1 MTVYTQLI
9 IATLVEAKGNELTLR
24 NNGGVTFIAEK
35 KYVDTTMNNSD
46 TFAETKKVT
55 ATEMQK
61 VILDNPFTACGIT
74 FQKKNTDKAVKAIKQ
89 EKIDLGLKALKMSN
103 IAAIDYL
110 LENPVLPYIPGDLRT
125 IKGYHKAVQ
134 DSTGRLEFYDM
145 EDKEIK
151 KTVDLRT
158 VTEVIVKNVKYI
170 L

>member
-9 IATLVEAKGNELTLR
+9 IATLVEAKGNELTLK
-24 NNGGVTFIAEK
+24 NNEGVEFIAEK

-46 TFAETKKVT
+46 TFTETKKVT
-55 ATEMQK
+55 ATEIQRI
-61 VILDNPFTACGIT
+61 ILDNSFTACSIT
-74 FQKKNTDKAVKAIKQ
+74 FQKKNVDKTAKAIKA
-89 EKIDLGLKALKMSN
+89 EKLELGAKAAKMSSN
-103 IAAIDYL
+103 AAINYL
-110 LENPVLPYIPGDLRT
+110 IDNPVLPYIPGEIRT

>member
-24 NNGGVTFIAEK
+24 NNEGIEFIAEK

-46 TFAETKKVT
+46 TFTETKKVT
-55 ATEMQK
+55 ATEMQNI
-61 VILDNPFTACGIT
+61 ILGTAFTACSIT
-74 FQKKNTDKAVKAIKQ
+74 FQKKNIDKTA
-89 EKIDLGLKALKMSN
+89 KALREENTKLEVHLRGLTKDNIIKYVLSN
-103 IAAIDYL
+103 TI
-110 LENPVLPYIPGDLRT
+110 LPYIPGEIRT

-145 EDKEIK
+145 EDSEIK

-158 VTEVIVKNVKYI
+158 VTQVIVKNVKYI